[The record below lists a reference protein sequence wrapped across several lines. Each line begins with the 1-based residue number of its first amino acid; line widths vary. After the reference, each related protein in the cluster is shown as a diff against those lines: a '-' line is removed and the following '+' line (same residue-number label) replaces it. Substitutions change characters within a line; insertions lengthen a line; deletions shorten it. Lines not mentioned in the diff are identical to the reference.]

1 MVRGHTSLAL
11 DNEEGVG
18 LDKDHVELVVVLG
31 AGPCDTH
38 ADGYLLR
45 GDETL
50 EGVVDILL
58 EPAAGEVVDFGGLE
72 HLLLPGYKA
81 DGVEQLG
88 EAGDGVAAVATAEG
102 DVVDGHGFAHAAVD
116 EAELLEGVESPVG
129 QPTGAEA
136 VEDAQG
142 VLLAAGGTVA
152 ALLEV
157 VSEAVETEILVE
169 GHAVADGVDGV
180 GTVVEGGVE
189 RGVDDEILAC
199 LHVKETGI
207 ELGEDVLD
215 GEGKITGAAGQVD
228 PVGDIGRE
236 PRGEAA
242 ADTLVDIA
250 VLGTLEGD
258 EVDLV
263 VGEVE
268 EGGIAAKELA
278 VLAGGDKEQAVAL
291 GIILLEEE
299 VGGQRLV
306 GVEDVDKCFH
316 LSISIHP

>member
-1 MVRGHTSLAL
+1 MAL
-11 DNEEGVG
+11 SSSGR
-18 LDKDHVELVVVLG
+18 
-31 AGPCDTH
+31 P
-38 ADGYLLR
+38 
-45 GDETL
+45 
-50 EGVVDILL
+50 
-58 EPAAGEVVDFGGLE
+58 
-72 HLLLPGYKA
+72 
-81 DGVEQLG
+81 
-88 EAGDGVAAVATAEG
+88 VAAVATAEG

-116 EAELLEGVESPVG
+116 EAELLEGVERPVG
-129 QPTGAEA
+129 KPTGAEA

-142 VLLAAGGTVA
+142 ILLAACGTMGT
-152 ALLEV
+152 LLEV
-157 VSEAVETEILVE
+157 VAEAVETEILVE

-180 GTVVEGGVE
+180 GGVVEGGVE

-199 LHVKETGI
+199 LHVEKTGI
-207 ELGEDVLD
+207 ELGEDMLD
-215 GEGKITGAAGQVD
+215 GEGQITGAAGQVD

-236 PRGEAA
+236 PRGEAS
-242 ADTLVDIA
+242 ADALVDIA

>member
-1 MVRGHTSLAL
+1 M
-11 DNEEGVG
+11 
-18 LDKDHVELVVVLG
+18 
-31 AGPCDTH
+31 
-38 ADGYLLR
+38 
-45 GDETL
+45 
-50 EGVVDILL
+50 
-58 EPAAGEVVDFGGLE
+58 
-72 HLLLPGYKA
+72 
-81 DGVEQLG
+81 
-88 EAGDGVAAVATAEG
+88 
-102 DVVDGHGFAHAAVD
+102 
-116 EAELLEGVESPVG
+116 
-129 QPTGAEA
+129 
-136 VEDAQG
+136 
-142 VLLAAGGTVA
+142 
-152 ALLEV
+152 
-157 VSEAVETEILVE
+157 ETEILVE
-169 GHAVADGVDGV
+169 GHAVADGVDSV

-199 LHVKETGI
+199 LHVEETGI

-215 GEGKITGAAGQVD
+215 GEGQITGAAGQVD

-236 PRGEAA
+236 PRGESA

-250 VLGTLEGD
+250 VLGALEGD
-258 EVDLV
+258 EVNLV

-268 EGGIAAKELA
+268 EGGVAAKELA